1 MKKEPELIGMVENI
15 IPDEIVDCRGLSCPL
30 PILRTM
36 KTVAKMESGQIL
48 EVQSTDPGT
57 KNDLPSFA
65 GRAGHVYLGC
75 KDEDGF
81 TRSYIKV
88 K

>member
-65 GRAGHVYLGC
+65 GRAGHEYLGN
-75 KDEDGF
+75 KDEKGF

>member
-1 MKKEPELIGMVENI
+1 MVENI
-15 IPDEIVDCRGLSCPL
+15 TPDEIDEILDCRGLSCPM

-36 KTVAKMESGQIL
+36 KAIVTMKSGQIL

-57 KNDLPSFA
+57 KKDLPSFA
-65 GRAGHVYLGC
+65 DRAGHEYLGN
-75 KDEDGF
+75 KDEEGF
-81 TRSYIKV
+81 ARSYIKV

>member
-1 MKKEPELIGMVENI
+1 MVENI
-15 IPDEIVDCRGLSCPL
+15 IPDDILDCRGLSCPL
-30 PILRTM
+30 PILRTT
-36 KTVAKMESGQIL
+36 KALAKMESGQIL

-65 GRAGHVYLGC
+65 DRAGHEYLGT
-75 KDEDGF
+75 KDEESF